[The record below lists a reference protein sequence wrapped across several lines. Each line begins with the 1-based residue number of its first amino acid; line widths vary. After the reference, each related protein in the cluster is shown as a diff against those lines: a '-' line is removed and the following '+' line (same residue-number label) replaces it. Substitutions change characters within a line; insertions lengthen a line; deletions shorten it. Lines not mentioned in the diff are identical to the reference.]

1 MFQIA
6 EERLHDGN
14 TFWCVYPSSV
24 GKAKVIFANGKRW
37 TPTSSISANHFETL
51 PYIFI
56 SLIIVDLPSKFRYT
70 IYQSELITGF
80 LFSVKADKNKTSNNF
95 NISGL
100 FSFHWQICS
109 TCNTLVYKKKHNLK
123 HINQTSTPF
132 NIAHSISLKKKN
144 YTQLFYTLL
153 HKINNLSRCIQ
164 YYTQNMKD
172 KLFDNF
178 PLPVSL
184 SIHTLAPL
192 Q

>member
-56 SLIIVDLPSKFRYT
+56 SLMVYLPSKFRYT
-70 IYQSELITGF
+70 IYKSESITGF
-80 LFSVKADKNKTSNNF
+80 SFSVKADKSKTSNNF

-109 TCNTLVYKKKHNLK
+109 TCNTLVYKKNIIWNILIKHPHLLILHTASLWRKKITHNCF
-123 HINQTSTPF
+123 T
-132 NIAHSISLKKKN
+132 HSCTK
-144 YTQLFYTLL
+144 
-153 HKINNLSRCIQ
+153 
-164 YYTQNMKD
+164 
-172 KLFDNF
+172 
-178 PLPVSL
+178 
-184 SIHTLAPL
+184 
-192 Q
+192 